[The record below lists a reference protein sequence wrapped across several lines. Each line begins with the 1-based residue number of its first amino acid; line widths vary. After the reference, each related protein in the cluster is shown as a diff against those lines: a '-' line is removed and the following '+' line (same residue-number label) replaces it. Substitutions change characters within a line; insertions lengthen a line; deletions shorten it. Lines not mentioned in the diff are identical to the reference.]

1 MLQRLR
7 GEGREPVVI
16 EMNPRTVRELGREEH
31 RVVLGNAA
39 RGGILVHAGVKR
51 ARALIVTLPDTKA
64 SVGVIEQARNL
75 APELLIAARARY
87 KVHNHLLV
95 EAGADVVITEEDQ
108 VGDVLGEVMIKR
120 LRGNAPAE

>member
-1 MLQRLR
+1 M
-7 GEGREPVVI
+7 
-16 EMNPRTVRELGREEH
+16 
-31 RVVLGNAA
+31 
-39 RGGILVHAGVKR
+39 
-51 ARALIVTLPDTKA
+51 TLPDTKA

-108 VGDVLGEVMIKR
+108 VGDVLGEVMIER